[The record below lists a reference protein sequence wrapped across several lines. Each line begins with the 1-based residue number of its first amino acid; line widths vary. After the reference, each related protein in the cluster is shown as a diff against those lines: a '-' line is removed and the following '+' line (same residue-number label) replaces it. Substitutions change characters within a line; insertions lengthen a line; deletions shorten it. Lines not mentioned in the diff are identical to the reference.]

1 MTEPRPTS
9 QQSMLMNI
17 VADLAEIKAVV
28 RMVRD
33 HEERIRELEKARW
46 QTAWLTGILSAGIS
60 SALVAIIIKTLGA

>member
-1 MTEPRPTS
+1 MTDPKPAT
-9 QQSMLMNI
+9 QNALLMSI

-46 QTAWLTGILSAGIS
+46 QSAWVTALVSAGATSLI
-60 SALVAIIIKTLGA
+60 VAIIAKMVA